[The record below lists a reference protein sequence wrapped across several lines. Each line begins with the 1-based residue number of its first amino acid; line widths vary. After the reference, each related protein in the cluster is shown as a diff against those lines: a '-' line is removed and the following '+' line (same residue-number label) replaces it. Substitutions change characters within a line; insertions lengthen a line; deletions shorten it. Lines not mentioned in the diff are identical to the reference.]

1 MLRFPSCCLL
11 AGFVCA
17 SMCAAGQSTSTEP
30 ITTIHTSS
38 KLVVVDVVV
47 TDSKQEPIH
56 HLAASDF
63 SLMEDG
69 HPQTIKVFEEH
80 TAGAPAPVAPLPKL
94 PPGKFTNYS
103 VVPVNGAL
111 NILLLD
117 KLNTPMAAQQDVRD
131 QILKYLK
138 EAPAGTRIAIFGL
151 STHLRMLQGFTSD
164 PELLRQLV
172 AGKKA
177 NGLGSPL
184 MNSGSDSNNLGMD
197 TVANASDAIT
207 GDAPDNATVLSAL
220 QEFDAQQ
227 ESFQSMLRARY
238 TLDAFNQLARY
249 LSTLPGR
256 KNLIWFSGSFPIN
269 ILPDGAQQDPFSA
282 MATAEDEYR
291 DTVNLLTR
299 SQVAVYP
306 IDARGLMGN
315 PAINASNTGSVNLKN
330 PIASDNSF
338 YKQQDAEHNTMN
350 TMAEDTGGKAFINTN
365 DLEGAVSKAIEAGSN
380 YYMLAYTPT
389 NRDEKGEFR
398 KIEIKLDHP
407 GAKLAYRRGYFTD
420 EPAAPKHHAAA
431 QDAQSTMNN
440 YNPVR
445 AAMLHG
451 APAPQELVFVADVRP
466 TNTDTESVLAPGNQ
480 VVDPTTS
487 GPFHRYTS
495 TFVVNPKDLSC
506 DALPDGQHHCEA
518 EFLTFVYD
526 SDGKLV
532 NMQMNDINASFS
544 SEKYAAFLKKPLA
557 YRQQVSVPVKGEYY
571 LRLGLYDEMA
581 DHVGALELPVA
592 AVGKLTP
599 APAQV
604 PASGAAPQAGAPPK

>member
-1 MLRFPSCCLL
+1 MLRFLNCCLL
-11 AGFVCA
+11 AGFVCT
-17 SMCAAGQSTSTEP
+17 SMSAAGQTASTEP
-30 ITTIHTSS
+30 TTTIHTSS
-38 KLVVVDVVV
+38 KLVVTDVVV

-63 SLMEDG
+63 TLLEDG
-69 HPQTIKVFEEH
+69 HPQKIKIFEEH
-80 TAGAPAPVAPLPKL
+80 TSDAPVTVQPLPKL

-103 VVPVNGAL
+103 VVPVTGAL

-117 KLNTPMAAQQDVRD
+117 KLNTPMDAQQQVRD
-131 QILKYLK
+131 QILKYLR
-138 EAPAGTRIAIFGL
+138 EAPAGARIAIFGL
-151 STHLRMLQGFTSD
+151 STQLKMLQGFTSD
-164 PELLRQLV
+164 PELLRKLV
-172 AGKKA
+172 SSKK
-177 NGLGSPL
+177 GGEVGSPL
-184 MNSGSDSNNLGMD
+184 LNSGSDSNNLGMD
-197 TVANASDAIT
+197 TLANTSDAIMSDT
-207 GDAPDNATVLSAL
+207 PDNATIMSAL

-227 ESFQSMLRARY
+227 ESFQTMLRARY

-256 KNLIWFSGSFPIN
+256 KNLIWFSGAFPIN
-269 ILPDGAQQDPFSA
+269 IMPDGDQQDPFAA

-306 IDARGLMGN
+306 IDARELMVN
-315 PAINASNTGSVNLKN
+315 PAMNASNTTHINLKN
-330 PIASDNSF
+330 PIASDNAF
-338 YKQQDAEHNTMN
+338 YKQIDNEHNTMN

-365 DLEGAVSKAIEAGSN
+365 DLKGAVSKAIEAGSN

-398 KIEIKLDHP
+398 KIEIKLNHP

-420 EPAAPKHHAAA
+420 EPATSKHHDAA
-431 QDAQSTMNN
+431 QDAQSTTNN

-466 TNTDTESVLAPGNQ
+466 TNTDTESLLAPGNQ
-480 VVDPTTS
+480 IDPKTS
-487 GPFHRYTS
+487 GPYHRYTS
-495 TFVVNPKDLSC
+495 TFAVNPKDLTC
-506 DALPDGQHHCEA
+506 DVLPDGQHHCEA

-544 SEKYAAFLKKPLA
+544 PEKYAAFLKKPLG

-571 LRLGLYDEMA
+571 LRLGLYDEIA

-592 AVGKLTP
+592 AAAKLPP
-599 APAQV
+599 APVQV
-604 PASGAAPQAGAPPK
+604 PASGPAPAAGTTPK

>member
-1 MLRFPSCCLL
+1 MLRFLSRCLL
-11 AGFVCA
+11 AGFVCT
-17 SMCAAGQSTSTEP
+17 SMSAPGQSTSTEP
-30 ITTIHTSS
+30 ITTLHTSS

-47 TDSKQEPIH
+47 TDSKQDPIH

-63 SLMEDG
+63 LLSEDG
-69 HPQTIKVFEEH
+69 HAQKIKIFEEH
-80 TAGAPAPVAPLPKL
+80 TSDTPAPVQPLPKL

-103 VVPVNGAL
+103 VVPANGAL

-117 KLNTPMAAQQDVRD
+117 KLNTPMDAQQQVRD

-151 STHLRMLQGFTSD
+151 TTQLKMLQGFTSD

-172 AGKKA
+172 SGKKA
-177 NGLGSPL
+177 SEVASPL
-184 MNSGSDSNNLGMD
+184 LNSGSGSNNLGMD
-197 TVANASDAIT
+197 TMANASDAIT
-207 GDAPDNATVLSAL
+207 GDAPDNATIMSAL

-269 ILPDGAQQDPFSA
+269 ILPDGDQQDPFSA

-306 IDARGLMGN
+306 IDARELMVS
-315 PAINASNTGSVNLKN
+315 PTLNASNTARPNLKN
-330 PIASDNSF
+330 PIAADNSF
-338 YKQQDAEHNTMN
+338 YKQIDNEHNTMN

-365 DLEGAVSKAIEAGSN
+365 DLKGAVSKAIEAGSN

-420 EPAAPKHHAAA
+420 EPATSRHHDAA
-431 QDAQSTMNN
+431 QDAQSTTNN

-451 APAPQELVFVADVRP
+451 APAPQQLVFVADVRP

-480 VVDPTTS
+480 VVDPKTA

-544 SEKYAAFLKKPLA
+544 SEKYADFLKKPLA

-592 AVGKLTP
+592 VAAKLPP
-599 APAQV
+599 APPQV
-604 PASGAAPQAGAPPK
+604 PASGTAPAAGTTPK

>member
-1 MLRFPSCCLL
+1 MLRFLSCCLL

-69 HPQTIKVFEEH
+69 HPQKIKVFEEH
-80 TAGAPAPVAPLPKL
+80 TADAPAPVARLPKL

-138 EAPAGTRIAIFGL
+138 GAPAGTRIAIFGL
-151 STHLRMLQGFTSD
+151 STRLRMLQGFTSD

-184 MNSGSDSNNLGMD
+184 MNNGSDSNNLGMD

-269 ILPDGAQQDPFSA
+269 ILPDGDQRNPFSA
-282 MATAEDEYR
+282 VATAEDEYR

-315 PAINASNTGSVNLKN
+315 PATNAANSPRIDLKN
-330 PIASDNSF
+330 PIAADNSF
-338 YKQQDAEHNTMN
+338 YKQIDNEHNTMN

-389 NRDEKGEFR
+389 NRDEKG
-398 KIEIKLDHP
+398 
-407 GAKLAYRRGYFTD
+407 
-420 EPAAPKHHAAA
+420 
-431 QDAQSTMNN
+431 
-440 YNPVR
+440 
-445 AAMLHG
+445 
-451 APAPQELVFVADVRP
+451 
-466 TNTDTESVLAPGNQ
+466 
-480 VVDPTTS
+480 
-487 GPFHRYTS
+487 
-495 TFVVNPKDLSC
+495 
-506 DALPDGQHHCEA
+506 
-518 EFLTFVYD
+518 
-526 SDGKLV
+526 
-532 NMQMNDINASFS
+532 
-544 SEKYAAFLKKPLA
+544 
-557 YRQQVSVPVKGEYY
+557 
-571 LRLGLYDEMA
+571 
-581 DHVGALELPVA
+581 
-592 AVGKLTP
+592 
-599 APAQV
+599 
-604 PASGAAPQAGAPPK
+604 

>member
-1 MLRFPSCCLL
+1 MLRFPNCCLL
-11 AGFVCA
+11 VGLVCT
-17 SMCAAGQSTSTEP
+17 SVSAAGQSTSTDP
-30 ITTIHTSS
+30 IATIHVSS
-38 KLVVVDVVV
+38 KLVTVDVVV

-63 SLMEDG
+63 SLLEDG
-69 HPQTIKVFEEH
+69 HSQKIKIFEEH
-80 TAGAPAPVAPLPKL
+80 TSDTPVSVQPLPKL

-117 KLNTPMAAQQDVRD
+117 KLNTPMSAQQQVRD

-151 STHLRMLQGFTSD
+151 STQLRMLQGFTSD

-184 MNSGSDSNNLGMD
+184 LNSGSDSNNLATD
-197 TVANASDAIT
+197 TLANTSDAIMSDT
-207 GDAPDNATVLSAL
+207 PDNATIMSAL

-269 ILPDGAQQDPFSA
+269 IMPDGDQQDPFSA
-282 MATAEDEYR
+282 MATSEDEYR
-291 DTVNLLTR
+291 DTVSLLTR

-306 IDARGLMGN
+306 IDARGLMTN
-315 PAINASNTGSVNLKN
+315 PALNASNTGSINLKN

-365 DLEGAVSKAIEAGSN
+365 DLKGAVSKAIEAGSN
-380 YYMLAYTPT
+380 YYTLSYTPT
-389 NRDEKGEFR
+389 NRNENGEFR
-398 KIEIKLDHP
+398 KIEIKLDHS

-420 EPAAPKHHAAA
+420 EPATSKHHDAA
-431 QDAQSTMNN
+431 QDTQNSTTT

-451 APAPQELVFVADVRP
+451 APTPQELVFVADVRP
-466 TNTDTESVLAPGNQ
+466 TNTDIESVLASGNQ
-480 VVDPTTS
+480 ADPKTS
-487 GPFHRYTS
+487 GPYHRYTS
-495 TFVVNPKDLSC
+495 TFVVNPKDLTC
-506 DALPDGQHHCEA
+506 EVVTDGQHHCEV
-518 EFLTFVYD
+518 EFLAFVYD
-526 SDGKLV
+526 SDGALV

-571 LRLGLYDEMA
+571 LRLGLYDEIA

-592 AVGKLTP
+592 AAAKLPP
-599 APAQV
+599 APAQA
-604 PASGAAPQAGAPPK
+604 PASGPAPAAGTTPK

>member
-1 MLRFPSCCLL
+1 MLRFLNGCLF
-11 AGFVCA
+11 AGFICTSVY
-17 SMCAAGQSTSTEP
+17 AAGQSTSTVP
-30 ITTIHTSS
+30 TATLHTSS
-38 KLVVVDVVV
+38 KLVIVDVVV

-56 HLAASDF
+56 HLDASDF
-63 SLMEDG
+63 SVLEDG
-69 HPQTIKVFEEH
+69 HPQNIRVFEEH
-80 TAGAPAPVAPLPKL
+80 AADAPVSVQPLPKL

-117 KLNTPMAAQQDVRD
+117 KLNTPMSAQQQVRD

-151 STHLRMLQGFTSD
+151 STQLKMLQGFTSD

-172 AGKKA
+172 SGKKA
-177 NGLGSPL
+177 SEVGSPL
-184 MNSGSDSNNLGMD
+184 LNSGSDSNNLGTD
-197 TVANASDAIT
+197 TIANTSDAIT
-207 GDAPDNATVLSAL
+207 GDAPDNDTIMAAL

-269 ILPDGAQQDPFSA
+269 ILPDGDQQDPFSA

-299 SQVAVYP
+299 SQVSVYP
-306 IDARGLMGN
+306 IDARELMVN
-315 PAINASNTGSVNLKN
+315 PALSASNTGRVNLKN
-330 PIASDNSF
+330 PVADDNSF
-338 YKQQDAEHNTMN
+338 YKQIDNEHNTMN

-365 DLEGAVSKAIEAGSN
+365 DLKGAVRKAIEAGSN
-380 YYMLAYTPT
+380 YYMLAYAPT
-389 NRDEKGEFR
+389 NRNENGAFR
-398 KIEIKLDHP
+398 KIEIKLNHS

-420 EPAAPKHHAAA
+420 ELATSKPHDGA
-431 QDAQSTMNN
+431 QVQSTTNN

-451 APAPQELVFVADVRP
+451 APAPQQLVFVADVRP
-466 TNTDTESVLAPGNQ
+466 TNTDTESALAPGNQ
-480 VVDPTTS
+480 VDPKIS
-487 GPFHRYTS
+487 GPYHSYTS
-495 TFVVNPKDLSC
+495 TFVVNPKDLRC
-506 DALPDGQHHCEA
+506 DALPDGQHHCQA

-544 SEKYAAFLKKPLA
+544 SEKYAVFLKKPLA

-571 LRLGLYDEMA
+571 LRLGLYDEIA
-581 DHVGALELPVA
+581 DNVGALELPVA
-592 AVGKLTP
+592 AAAKLSPVPTR
-599 APAQV
+599 A
-604 PASGAAPQAGAPPK
+604 PASGGAPTAGTTPK

>member
-1 MLRFPSCCLL
+1 MLRFLNRCLL
-11 AGFVCA
+11 AGFVCT
-17 SMCAAGQSTSTEP
+17 SVSAAGQSTSTEP

-38 KLVVVDVVV
+38 KLVITDVVV

-56 HLAASDF
+56 HLAGSDF
-63 SLMEDG
+63 MLLEDG
-69 HPQTIKVFEEH
+69 HPQKIKIFEEH
-80 TAGAPAPVAPLPKL
+80 TSNTPVSVQPLPKL

-117 KLNTPMAAQQDVRD
+117 KLNTPMEAQQQVRD

-151 STHLRMLQGFTSD
+151 STQLKMLQGFTSD

-177 NGLGSPL
+177 NEVSSPL
-184 MNSGSDSNNLGMD
+184 MNSGSDSNSLGMD
-197 TVANASDAIT
+197 TMANASDAIM
-207 GDAPDNATVLSAL
+207 GDAPDNATIMSAL

-256 KNLIWFSGSFPIN
+256 KNLIWFSGAFPIN
-269 ILPDGAQQDPFSA
+269 IQPDGDQQDPFSA

-306 IDARGLMGN
+306 IDARELMVN
-315 PAINASNTGSVNLKN
+315 PAMNASNTTHINLKN

-350 TMAEDTGGKAFINTN
+350 TMAEDTGGKAYINTN
-365 DLEGAVSKAIEAGSN
+365 DLKSAVAKAIEAGSN
-380 YYMLAYTPT
+380 YYTLAYAPT
-389 NRDEKGEFR
+389 NRNENGEYR
-398 KIEIKLDHP
+398 KIEIKLNHS

-420 EPAAPKHHAAA
+420 RPATSKHSDAVQNA
-431 QDAQSTMNN
+431 QDATST
-440 YNPVR
+440 YNPIR

-451 APAPQELVFVADVRP
+451 APTPQQIVFFADVRP
-466 TNTDTESVLAPGNQ
+466 ANTETEETPATGNS
-480 VVDPTTS
+480 PEPKTT
-487 GPFHRYTS
+487 GPYHRYAS
-495 TFVVNPKDLSC
+495 TFVVNPKDLNC
-506 DALPDGQHHCEA
+506 PATPGGQHHCDA

-526 SDGKLV
+526 SSGALV
-532 NMQMNDINASFS
+532 NMEMSGLETS
-544 SEKYAAFLKKPLA
+544 LSEDKFTNFIKAPLV
-557 YRQQVSVPVKGEYY
+557 YHQQISVPIKGEYY
-571 LRLGLYDEMA
+571 LRLGIYDRSA

-592 AVGKLTP
+592 VAAKLPPAPTP
-599 APAQV
+599 APASK
-604 PASGAAPQAGAPPK
+604 PTPQTGTTPK